1 MDLELIKR
9 NRKRTKRALRNHKRA
24 RGSSER
30 PRLSVFKSNTHISAQ
45 IIDDETGCTLVSY
58 STLSKE
64 VKGSDNG
71 KKSKA
76 SASHIGEK
84 LGTLAKE
91 KAITKV
97 VFDRGR
103 FKYHG
108 LLKELADGAR
118 KAGLQF

>member
-9 NRKRTKRALRNHKRA
+9 NKKRKKRALRNHKRV
-24 RGSSER
+24 RGSSAR
-30 PRLSVFKSNTHISAQ
+30 PRLSVFKSNSHIGAQ
-45 IIDDETGCTLVSY
+45 IIDDENQCTLVSF

-64 VKGSDNG
+64 VKGTENA
-71 KKSKA
+71 KKSMS
-76 SASHIGEK
+76 SAQFVGEK

-91 KAITKV
+91 KEITTV